1 MAARRIAVRCAC
13 HRLHLRLP
21 AHYTCARALADHSCD
36 YDLDRFDGCTSDC
49 GSCDESGNTGGC
61 DYSCDMACTGLD
73 TGCSASCDGDHA
85 YEIYRRCDDPFNCPN
100 NSPSSAAT
108 HNWKKYQ
115 PAAATA
121 CANYG
126 ACRPRAPR
134 RSPLASP
141 AARVAQA

>member
-1 MAARRIAVRCAC
+1 
-13 HRLHLRLP
+13 
-21 AHYTCARALADHSCD
+21 
-36 YDLDRFDGCTSDC
+36 
-49 GSCDESGNTGGC
+49 
-61 DYSCDMACTGLD
+61 MACNAGPTS
-73 TGCSASCDGDHA
+73 GCSASCDGDHA

-126 ACRPRAPR
+126 ACRPRASH